1 MITKL
6 TVKELMFLIECINE
20 YSLIPPDEFIKNL
33 RQKLIKKIGEPGRV
47 L

>member
-1 MITKL
+1 MKLEL

-20 YSLIPPDEFIKNL
+20 YSTIPPDEFIKNL